1 MSSHIIFRKREIIQA
16 HKKRRSEAIIMLSM
30 LQSLTI
36 PVHRHDMNMQVV
48 HGRMCVDPTHD
59 ILLPVSPRGQ
69 LIQHR
74 FHLKRLVSLLVL
86 L

>member
-1 MSSHIIFRKREIIQA
+1 MSSHVILFKREIIEV
-16 HKKRRSEAIIMLSM
+16 HKERRSEAIIVLPM

-48 HGRMCVDPTHD
+48 HGRMRMNPTHD
-59 ILLPVSPRGQ
+59 ILLPVSPRRQ

-74 FHLKRLVSLLVL
+74 FRTKRLMSLPVL